1 PSAARARHTA
11 APIPIR
17 RLVPVTIAKRPC
29 RPLVAMCFFIASCT
43 ISVPMHVYNNST
55 LSRSGLNFCNVTKRS
70 LSYLLSLHQE
80 SRDRS
85 FGIDFTFLAHFCT
98 WTFFILNNLILFYLH
113 LYVIMNR

>member
-1 PSAARARHTA
+1 
-11 APIPIR
+11 
-17 RLVPVTIAKRPC
+17 
-29 RPLVAMCFFIASCT
+29 
-43 ISVPMHVYNNST
+43 MHVYNNST

-113 LYVIMNR
+113 LYVIMNRYYIFYKMIFDQMFYSDLHHKITMNMLIVSTSNISYDIIIY